1 MEKKFIY
8 ESPEA
13 SLTGYASRQVL
24 CQSGGGAGD
33 FEEETFDSLIS

>member
-8 ESPEA
+8 ESPQA
-13 SLTGYASRQVL
+13 SLVGYASRQVL